1 MILRIIIASNLVG
14 IIATV
19 NAEARNEYL
28 NDGAN
33 TCDQGSWEAYTEVRQ
48 HEYKTGSSAES
59 QDQVVGW
66 RFRKSIG
73 DVCDEEFVKDQR
85 KKQKLKIQLELVKE
99 CKRVPRISPPP
110 VEFAELINA
119 CMKLGVMSPSSFGER
134 DFDPKVSYWTVLKE
148 QYMKEN
154 PDIITLDNYKNDRNC
169 ICINLNFKWF
179 YDRAHV
185 QKFVKRLFEIKA
197 PGSKRGKS

>member
-1 MILRIIIASNLVG
+1 MISRILTGNIFWIVFFLFVVTSVQ
-14 IIATV
+14 
-19 NAEARNEYL
+19 ARNEYL

-110 VEFAELINA
+110 IEFAELINA
-119 CMKLGVMSPSSFGER
+119 CMKLGVMSSSSFNER

-148 QYMKEN
+148 KYMKEN
-154 PDIITLDNYKNDRNC
+154 PDIITLDNYQEK
-169 ICINLNFKWF
+169 K
-179 YDRAHV
+179 
-185 QKFVKRLFEIKA
+185 
-197 PGSKRGKS
+197 

>member
-1 MILRIIIASNLVG
+1 MILRILIASFLVA
-14 IIATV
+14 IISTV

-28 NDGAN
+28 NDGTN

-48 HEYKTGSSAES
+48 NEYKSGSSAES
-59 QDQVVGW
+59 QNQVLGW

-99 CKRVPRISPPP
+99 CKRVPRISPPT

-119 CMKLGVMSPSSFGER
+119 CTKLGVMSSSSFNER
-134 DFDPKVSYWTVLKE
+134 DFDPKVSYWTELKE
-148 QYMKEN
+148 KYMKEN
-154 PDIITLDNYKNDRNC
+154 PDIITLDNYK
-169 ICINLNFKWF
+169 K
-179 YDRAHV
+179 
-185 QKFVKRLFEIKA
+185 
-197 PGSKRGKS
+197 